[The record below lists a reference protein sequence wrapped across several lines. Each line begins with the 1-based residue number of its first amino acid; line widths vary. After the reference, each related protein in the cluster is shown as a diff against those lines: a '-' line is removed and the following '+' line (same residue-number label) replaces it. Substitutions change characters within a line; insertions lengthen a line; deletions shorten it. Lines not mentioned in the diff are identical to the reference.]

1 MQQTRDIFLCDAV
14 SCHRQAQSLSN
25 TKQWRNH
32 GHDDSKHAPQSMIFA
47 DITRD
52 YTRELLSELINEW
65 CTTKDAFVI
74 RPWNSFTSLEASSEF
89 VRPLFL
95 HTHS

>member
-1 MQQTRDIFLCDAV
+1 MAVSGCDYCYTFLCDAR
-14 SCHRQAQSLSN
+14 SCHSLHRLDDESRCLYHNRSN
-25 TKQWRNH
+25 GHFRPINRYTKQ
-32 GHDDSKHAPQSMIFA
+32 
-47 DITRD
+47 
-52 YTRELLSELINEW
+52 ELLSELINEW
-65 CTTKDAFVI
+65 CTTKGAFVI